1 MQRQSFTFHK
11 EWRDAT
17 KDLPVGI
24 RSEIYEA
31 IIDYALTGMITDGL
45 KPIASAVFCFV
56 KEKIDK
62 DAERYLAICERNRAN
77 GAKSKG
83 RPKAVETTKN
93 PRKPKKPSGLSG
105 LLDKQQKVD
114 IKQENPSQVLDYKV
128 VTDEK
133 PSGLFGFN
141 DTNVANPKPSPPLPL
156 DKETPPTPP
165 IEINP
170 PISPKEEVHTPQE
183 IVEFYNEAIA
193 KHNSKMS
200 KCIKLTDKRKQLIRA
215 RMGEYTIE
223 QIHEAITK
231 VAVSAFCNG
240 KGSTGWVAGFDFIFN
255 VNNMPKIL
263 EGAYDNRQ
271 APNDTRLFTN
281 NPDKFKQS
289 FW

>member
-1 MQRQSFTFHK
+1 MIESLQP
-11 EWRDAT
+11 DAR
-17 KDLPVGI
+17 LQA
-24 RSEIYEA
+24 YEA
-31 IIDYALTGMITDGL
+31 IIDYGLHENLPKGIGPMAMLVFNVVKDRMDYDTDISRKRSEAGKKGGAPKGNCNAKKQAKQAKTSKNKQKQANSENVEMPENKGVSESVSEKITD
-45 KPIASAVFCFV
+45 FCDIT
-56 KEKIDK
+56 E
-62 DAERYLAICERNRAN
+62 
-77 GAKSKG
+77 
-83 RPKAVETTKN
+83 ET
-93 PRKPKKPSGLSG
+93 
-105 LLDKQQKVD
+105 
-114 IKQENPSQVLDYKV
+114 
-128 VTDEK
+128 
-133 PSGLFGFN
+133 
-141 DTNVANPKPSPPLPL
+141 PPLPL